1 MTGAVRM
8 ILGDATEESTV
19 GTITTYPLN
28 YKDEEAGEGFL
39 EVDAFTSDLKGH
51 EGLDDAKIGGR
62 DT

>member
-1 MTGAVRM
+1 M
-8 ILGDATEESTV
+8 ILRDATEESTV
-19 GTITTYPLN
+19 GTITMYPLN
-28 YKDEEAGEGFL
+28 YEDERVWGRFL